1 VVKSGTLVSISWDQP
16 INNGAIITGYL
27 LQMACICEGLA
38 ASTTL
43 SAADVDQD
51 SGSDFTDEEE
61 ENEEEENDE
70 NLDQDQD
77 ESSYSDH

>member
-1 VVKSGTLVSISWDQP
+1 
-16 INNGAIITGYL
+16 
-27 LQMACICEGLA
+27 MACVCEGLA

-61 ENEEEENDE
+61 VI
-70 NLDQDQD
+70 LRKVMQ
-77 ESSYSDH
+77 SKGSLF

>member
-1 VVKSGTLVSISWDQP
+1 
-16 INNGAIITGYL
+16 
-27 LQMACICEGLA
+27 MACVCEGLA

-61 ENEEEENDE
+61 VILEKDYAIKGVIV
-70 NLDQDQD
+70 LRM
-77 ESSYSDH
+77 Y